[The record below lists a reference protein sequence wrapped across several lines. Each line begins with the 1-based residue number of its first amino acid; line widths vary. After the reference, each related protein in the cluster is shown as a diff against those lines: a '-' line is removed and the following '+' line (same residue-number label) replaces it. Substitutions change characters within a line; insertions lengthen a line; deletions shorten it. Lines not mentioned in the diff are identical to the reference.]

1 MFPITCS
8 ISAEQRLMEAAES
21 SGLDVLGIPS
31 TDTAHVSRLMEL
43 GLLINRS
50 GRLVPTRL
58 SSGPQDYA
66 GESDTL
72 AGRMSL
78 DEECYAP
85 NPVSQSEAIG
95 R

>member
-1 MFPITCS
+1 MFPITRS
-8 ISAEQRLMEAAES
+8 ISAEQRLMEAAAS

-43 GLLINRS
+43 GLLMNRG

-58 SSGPQDYA
+58 SSAPEDYA
-66 GESDTL
+66 GL
-72 AGRMSL
+72 AGRLSL
-78 DEECYAP
+78 DEEGYAP